1 MNTCPNC
8 QTENDDDARF
18 CTNCGTAL
26 PTLTN
31 PRPHAGAS
39 PGGGATQTVPP
50 RPTSGSTATAT
61 PPRGSG
67 PLADDGLPVGVDLD
81 GAPGGERLL
90 WQGRPGWPLSWI
102 NRILTRYKL
111 TNERLIVE
119 HGFIRRHVEQI
130 DLFRVHDVNYR
141 QGIMERIFG
150 MGDIGVETTD
160 ATSPDIKLKD
170 ISDPNRVKDLIW
182 HASRIERQRRRV
194 LLREDV

>member
-1 MNTCPNC
+1 MIICPKC
-8 QTENDDDARF
+8 RTENDDDARF
-18 CTNCGTAL
+18 CTSCGTEL
-26 PTLTN
+26 LTQSAPN
-31 PRPHAGAS
+31 SQPQDAS
-39 PGGGATQTVPP
+39 SQQAPPPPPPADTTVP
-50 RPTSGSTATAT
+50 GA
-61 PPRGSG
+61 G

-90 WQGRPGWPLSWI
+90 WQGRPGWPLSWV

-119 HGFIRRHVEQI
+119 RGFVRRHVEQI

-141 QGIMERIFG
+141 QGIMERVFG

-160 ATSPDIKLKD
+160 ATSPDIKLTD

-182 HASRIERQRRRV
+182 HAARIERQRRRV

>member
-1 MNTCPNC
+1 MIICPKC
-8 QTENDDDARF
+8 RTENDDDARF
-18 CTNCGTAL
+18 CTSCGTELPTQSAPNSQPQDASSQQAL
-26 PTLTN
+26 PPPPPPADT
-31 PRPHAGAS
+31 
-39 PGGGATQTVPP
+39 TVP
-50 RPTSGSTATAT
+50 GA
-61 PPRGSG
+61 G

-90 WQGRPGWPLSWI
+90 WQGRPGWPLSWV

-119 HGFIRRHVEQI
+119 RGFVRRHVEQI

-141 QGIMERIFG
+141 QGITERIFG

-160 ATSPDIKLKD
+160 ATSPDIKLTD
-170 ISDPNRVKDLIW
+170 IKDPNRVKDLIW
-182 HASRIERQRRRV
+182 HAARIERQRRRV

>member
-1 MNTCPNC
+1 MILCPNC
-8 QTENDDDARF
+8 QTENDNDARF
-18 CTNCGTAL
+18 CTNCGNAL
-26 PTLTN
+26 RTSAAPNTQSQGGYSEQA
-31 PRPHAGAS
+31 PPPQPSAS
-39 PGGGATQTVPP
+39 KEQ
-50 RPTSGSTATAT
+50 
-61 PPRGSG
+61 GSG

-90 WQGRPGWPLSWI
+90 WQGRPGWPLSWV

-130 DLFRVHDVNYR
+130 DLFRVHDVDYR
-141 QGIMERIFG
+141 QGITERIFG
-150 MGDIGVETTD
+150 MGDISIETTD

-170 ISDPNRVKDLIW
+170 VGDPNRVKDLIW
-182 HASRIERQRRRV
+182 HAARIERQRRRV

>member
-1 MNTCPNC
+1 MIICPKC
-8 QTENDDDARF
+8 GTENDDDARF
-18 CTNCGTAL
+18 CTNCGTEL
-26 PTLTN
+26 PTLAVEDN
-31 PRPHAGAS
+31 QS
-39 PGGGATQTVPP
+39 QGATSQQAPP
-50 RPTSGSTATAT
+50 PQPTESKAQA
-61 PPRGSG
+61 SG
-67 PLADDGLPVGVDLD
+67 PMADDGLPVGVDLD

-90 WQGRPGWPLSWI
+90 WQGRPGWPLSWV

-119 HGFIRRHVEQI
+119 HGFVRRHVEQI

-182 HASRIERQRRRV
+182 HAARLERQRRRV

>member
-1 MNTCPNC
+1 MIVCPKC
-8 QTENDDDARF
+8 GTQNDDDARF

-26 PTLTN
+26 PTLTAQSN
-31 PRPHAGAS
+31 PSQSSSSQQAPPPQPS
-39 PGGGATQTVPP
+39 TSSKTQ
-50 RPTSGSTATAT
+50 AA
-61 PPRGSG
+61 G
-67 PLADDGLPVGVDLD
+67 PLADDGLPVGIDLD

-90 WQGRPGWPLSWI
+90 WQGRPGWPLSWV

-119 HGFIRRHVEQI
+119 HGFVRRHVEQI

-141 QGIMERIFG
+141 QGITERIFG

-182 HASRIERQRRRV
+182 HAARLERQRRRV

>member
-1 MNTCPNC
+1 MIICPKC
-8 QTENDDDARF
+8 QTQNDDDARF
-18 CTNCGTAL
+18 CNNCGAEL
-26 PTLTN
+26 PTLAAPTS
-31 PRPHAGAS
+31 PAQGTSSQQVPPPQPPPPSAETTS
-39 PGGGATQTVPP
+39 TPGGT
-50 RPTSGSTATAT
+50 
-61 PPRGSG
+61 G

-130 DLFRVHDVNYR
+130 DLFRVHDVDYR
-141 QGIMERIFG
+141 QGITERIFG

-170 ISDPNRVKDLIW
+170 VSDPNRVKDLIW
-182 HASRIERQRRRV
+182 HAARIERRRRRV